1 MKTIEWQP
9 LSDDYGIVGYAWD
22 CQHCGNEHRWVVP
35 CKDCEYQCEVCGED
49 SYSDWEE

>member
-22 CQHCGNEHRWVVP
+22 CQHYGNEHRWVVP
-35 CKDCEYQCEVCGED
+35 CKDCEYQCETCGEE
-49 SYSDWEE
+49 SYSDWED